1 MNKTHKW
8 LPDEGMP
15 SDLAALSYLKSRL
28 ESVNKEE
35 RKCVEEALQEL
46 ELLKNSS
53 QFEKAAAWY
62 YTTFCQA
69 WGFGT
74 RKYNGISTSRGWIT
88 PKQSSSHLG
97 IGGESPHYLAIR
109 PSHWLGWAAIDI
121 DEGSR
126 YHPMSVDGEGI
137 EPVKEALGEIGLEAA
152 IEFQSS
158 TSGGIHLWYP
168 LATMT
173 QRWELAV
180 AIEQCLLMQE
190 IEIKNGVLEL
200 RPNKKRHG
208 SDYLI
213 IRAPLTGEGNSYWA
227 PDHSDFGL
235 HQDLQLFHQIWID
248 TQPKNEFKPLK
259 AKSKQTKASSPNR
272 RRPVESK
279 YSLNICQEKL
289 VTGFT
294 GKGQTQDL
302 KLAALIV
309 ARLIEG
315 IEDLKELEKRVY
327 ELLKNAPGFE
337 QFCNHQYEIK
347 NGKYLTRNEIN
358 KTLQMAPGGY
368 KNTWKE
374 ECNLKSQRE
383 ASERAT
389 EAIKSAFEENMRF
402 TSMRKAISSLQIF
415 NAPSRSWWLNKKN
428 IRFLNLLKPLLDTTD
443 I

>member
-1 MNKTHKW
+1 
-8 LPDEGMP
+8 MP
-15 SDLAALSYLKSRL
+15 SDLAAHSYLESRL

-35 RKCVEEALQEL
+35 RKFVEEALQEL
-46 ELLKNSS
+46 ELLKYGS
-53 QFEKAAAWY
+53 QLEKAAAWY
-62 YTTFCQA
+62 YITFCQA

-74 RKYNGISTSRGWIT
+74 RRYNGISTSRGWIT

-137 EPVKEALGEIGLEAA
+137 ETVKEALGEIGLEDA

-173 QRWELAV
+173 HGWELAV
-180 AIEQCLLMQE
+180 AIEECLLMQE
-190 IEIKNGVLEL
+190 LEIKNGVLEL

-235 HQDLQLFHQIWID
+235 HQNLQLFHQIWID
-248 TQPKNEFKPLK
+248 TQLKNQFKPLK
-259 AKSKQTKASSPNR
+259 AKSEQTKASSPNR
-272 RRPVESK
+272 RRPLESK
-279 YSLNICQEKL
+279 YSLDICQEKL
-289 VTGFT
+289 ATGFT
-294 GKGQTQDL
+294 GKGQTQEL

-309 ARLIEG
+309 ARLV
-315 IEDLKELEKRVY
+315 EDIINFQVLKKRVH
-327 ELLKNAPGFE
+327 ELLENAPGFE
-337 QFCNHQYEIK
+337 QFCNHQHEIK
-347 NGKYLTRNEIN
+347 KGTYLTRQELN
-358 KTLQMAPGGY
+358 KALQMRPGGY
-368 KNTWKE
+368 RNTWKE
-374 ECNLKSQRE
+374 ASNLKCQRE
-383 ASERAT
+383 AAERAM
-389 EAIKSAFEENMRF
+389 EAIQRASEQNMCF
-402 TSMRKAISSLQIF
+402 TSMRQAISSLRVF

-428 IRFLNLLKPLLDTTD
+428 IHFLNLLKPLLDTKE
-443 I
+443 IKNE